1 MEDATSAEAVHQGL
15 SHASVRVV
23 SAKVPLGTRLRN
35 LWTRRELLRNLIISD
50 IRIKY
55 KGSALGLLW
64 SMLAP
69 AFTLGIYYL
78 VFSVFLKNGYPNYV
92 IFLFSGLIVWNLFQN
107 AVNSATGV
115 IVDRAGL
122 VKKVSFPREILPL
135 ASVGSAVIYFLIQLG
150 VLAIALIIFHHAPN
164 WKMLAILPIT
174 FITLYLFASSVAIVM
189 SAITVYLRDMKHL
202 MEVLLQ
208 LWFWMSPVVY
218 SYSNSLAPQIHRH
231 GLTLLYFANPMTL
244 LVLTFQRTFYVST
257 DVHSLNSPYQL
268 IHMLPRWSAGSFL
281 FLNLAMLGIMCVLFL
296 IALSVFGR
304 LEGNFESEL

>member
-1 MEDATSAEAVHQGL
+1 MEHPTSPVTVHEGL
-15 SHASVRVV
+15 AHAPVRVM
-23 SAKVPLGTRLRN
+23 SARVKLGTRLIN
-35 LWTRRELLRNLIISD
+35 LWGRRELLRNLVVSD

-150 VLAIALIIFHHAPN
+150 VLALFLLIFHHAPD

-174 FITLYLFASSVAIVM
+174 FATLYLFASSVAIVM

-218 SYSNSLAPQIHRH
+218 SYSNSLAPQIHKH

-257 DVHSLNSPYQL
+257 DVNSLIAPHGL
-268 IHMLPRWSAGSFL
+268 IHMLPKWSAGSFL
-281 FLNLAMLGIMCVLFL
+281 YLNLAMLAVMCVLFL
-296 IALSVFGR
+296 VSLTIFGR

>member
-1 MEDATSAEAVHQGL
+1 MDYPTSPATVHEGL
-15 SHASVRVV
+15 AHAPVRVM
-23 SAKVPLGTRLRN
+23 SARVKLGTRLVN
-35 LWTRRELLRNLIISD
+35 LWNRRELLRNLVISD

-107 AVNSATGV
+107 AVNAATGV

-150 VLAIALIIFHHAPN
+150 VLALFLLVFNHAPD

-174 FITLYLFASSVAIVM
+174 FATLYLFASSVAIVM

-218 SYSNSLAPQIHRH
+218 SYSNSLAPQIHKH

-257 DVHSLNSPYQL
+257 DVHSLLAGHGL
-268 IHMLPRWSAGSFL
+268 IHMLPKWSAGSFL
-281 FLNLAMLGIMCVLFL
+281 YLNLAMLGVMFVLFL
-296 IALSVFGR
+296 VSLMIFGR

>member
-1 MEDATSAEAVHQGL
+1 MDNATSSEAVHEGL
-15 SHASVRVV
+15 SHAAVRVV
-23 SAKVPLGTRLRN
+23 SARIGLGDRLRN
-35 LWTRRELLRNLIISD
+35 LVERRELLRNLVISD

-107 AVNSATGV
+107 AINSATGV

-150 VLAIALIIFHHAPN
+150 VLAIFLVVFHHSPN
-164 WKMLAILPIT
+164 WEMLAILPIT
-174 FITLYLFASSVAIVM
+174 FATLYLFTSAVAIVM
-189 SAITVYLRDMKHL
+189 AAITVYLRDMKHL

-218 SYSNSLAPQIHRH
+218 SYSNSLADAVHRH
-231 GLTLLYFANPMTL
+231 HLTFLYFANPMTL

-257 DVHSLNSPYQL
+257 LVHSTLNGQA
-268 IHMLPRWSAGSFL
+268 IKMLPDWHVSSFL
-281 FLNLAMLGIMCVLFL
+281 YLNVGMLAVMAILFL
-296 IALSVFGR
+296 VALTIFGR

>member
-1 MEDATSAEAVHQGL
+1 MDNATSSGAVHEGL
-15 SHASVRVV
+15 THATVRVV
-23 SAKVPLGTRLRN
+23 SARVKLRTRLGN
-35 LWTRRELLRNLIISD
+35 LWHRRELLRNLVVSD

-135 ASVGSAVIYFLIQLG
+135 ASVGSAVIYFMIQLG
-150 VLAIALIIFHHAPN
+150 VLALFLVIFGHAPN
-164 WKMLAILPIT
+164 WTMLSILPIT
-174 FITLYLFASSVAIVM
+174 FATLYLFSSAVAIVM

-218 SYSNSLAPQIHRH
+218 SYSNSLAPQIHKH

-244 LVLTFQRTFYVST
+244 LVLTFQRAFYVST
-257 DVHSLNSPYQL
+257 DVHSLIAPHQL
-268 IHMLPRWSAGSFL
+268 IHMLPKWSATSFL
-281 FLNLAMLGIMCVLFL
+281 YLNLGMFAVMCVMFL
-296 IALSVFGR
+296 VALVIFGR

>member
-1 MEDATSAEAVHQGL
+1 MESPTSTTSVHEGL
-15 SHASVRVV
+15 EHASVRVM
-23 SAKVPLGTRLRN
+23 SARVKLGTRLTN
-35 LWTRRELLRNLIISD
+35 LWNRRELLRNLVISD

-150 VLAIALIIFHHAPN
+150 VLGLFLLVFHHAPD
-164 WKMLAILPIT
+164 WGMLAILPIT
-174 FITLYLFASSVAIVM
+174 FATLYLFASSVAIVM

-218 SYSNSLAPQIHRH
+218 SYSNSLAPQIHKH
-231 GLTLLYFANPMTL
+231 GLTLFYFANPMAL

-257 DVHSLNSPYQL
+257 DVHSLLAGHSL
-268 IHMLPRWSAGSFL
+268 IHMLPKWTTGSFFFLNVAMLAVMVLL
-281 FLNLAMLGIMCVLFL
+281 FLVSLVI
-296 IALSVFGR
+296 FGR

>member
-1 MEDATSAEAVHQGL
+1 MDYPTSPATVHEGL
-15 SHASVRVV
+15 AHAPVRVM
-23 SAKVPLGTRLRN
+23 SARVKLGTRLVN
-35 LWTRRELLRNLIISD
+35 LWNRRELLRNLVISD

-107 AVNSATGV
+107 AVNAATGV

-150 VLAIALIIFHHAPN
+150 VLALFLLVFNHAPD

-174 FITLYLFASSVAIVM
+174 FATLYLFASSVAIVM

-218 SYSNSLAPQIHRH
+218 SYSNSLAPQIHKH

-257 DVHSLNSPYQL
+257 DVHSLLAGHGL
-268 IHMLPRWSAGSFL
+268 IHMLPKWSAGSFL
-281 FLNLAMLGIMCVLFL
+281 YLNLAMLGVMFVLFL
-296 IALSVFGR
+296 ASLMIFGR

>member
-1 MEDATSAEAVHQGL
+1 MEPPTSPATVHEGL
-15 SHASVRVV
+15 AHAPVRVM
-23 SAKVPLGTRLRN
+23 SARVKLGTRLVN
-35 LWTRRELLRNLIISD
+35 LWNRRELLRNLVISD

-92 IFLFSGLIVWNLFQN
+92 IFLFAGLIVWNLFQN

-150 VLAIALIIFHHAPN
+150 VLALFLLIFHHAPD

-174 FITLYLFASSVAIVM
+174 FVTLYLFASSVAIVM

-257 DVHSLNSPYQL
+257 DVHSLLAGHSL
-268 IHMLPRWSAGSFL
+268 IHMLPKWSASSFL
-281 FLNLAMLGIMCVLFL
+281 YLNVVMLAVMCVLFL
-296 IALSVFGR
+296 VSLVIFGR